1 MIFRCSLNLSCFARL
16 EGDGYGVVSAKE
28 LIRVLKFVDG
38 NVFVLDRQDRNHA
51 AHERGPCQFF
61 STHGGRDQVSYEIVH
76 SLLHRVA
83 VGNLFAARHQSW
95 HFQFAYL
102 IGCIVIDHQVESCR
116 HLEGFSIQ
124 RGAVF

>member
-1 MIFRCSLNLSCFARL
+1 MPRSDSRSWAGAVADVRIAARTNQENGRMIFRCSLNLSCFARL

-61 STHGGRDQVSYEIVH
+61 STHGGRDQV
-76 SLLHRVA
+76 
-83 VGNLFAARHQSW
+83 G
-95 HFQFAYL
+95 
-102 IGCIVIDHQVESCR
+102 
-116 HLEGFSIQ
+116 
-124 RGAVF
+124 